1 MHGVLNQPRSPQGHP
16 VLVQARGSNDGR
28 ALAARHAEAVFS
40 ASASFEEALDY
51 AQGIRHAAEAQ
62 GRGADAIRIFPGLGT
77 LIGGTE
83 YEGDTLREH
92 LGLARPAARAAT
104 PRRGPGPSRRA
115 SVLRTYAACPPRAC
129 CRSGCR

>member
-16 VLVQARGSNDGR
+16 VLVQAGGSNDGR

-62 GRGADAIRIFPGLGT
+62 GRGADAIRIFPGLST

-83 YEGDTLREH
+83 YEGGTLREH
-92 LGLARPAARAAT
+92 LGLARPAA
-104 PRRGPGPSRRA
+104 
-115 SVLRTYAACPPRAC
+115 
-129 CRSGCR
+129 